1 MSTEQQIPNS
11 DPDLILAKQIGSA
24 IVSGSDFAEIENPL
38 VDLLLDFKKEE
49 LEKTISSSTTES
61 LWAHIQSETI
71 NKPAKITPLFAR
83 SSTFAWASAA
93 VILIAAFIGFY
104 WITLQPQLE
113 FVAESGN
120 QIEIVTL
127 TDGTEV
133 TLRPNSK
140 LERIVTDDSRA
151 YKLNGEAYFDVV
163 SNPES
168 PFSVNG
174 IHGTVTVLGTRFN
187 LSTWGNK
194 AVVYLE
200 EGRVS
205 FSSNDTDDEIVLN
218 PGQSSHI
225 ENGMIELLESATAS
239 EFTDW
244 ISNTIVF
251 NSSSPEDVIY
261 ELNQHFGVTI
271 TIEQLQNRSTIDGS
285 LRLDSINQTLDD
297 LGLVLGGTFRQI
309 STNEFE
315 FISME

>member
-1 MSTEQQIPNS
+1 MSTEQQLPNS

-24 IVSGSDFAEIENPL
+24 IDSGSDFAEIENPL

-49 LEKTISSSTTES
+49 LEKTISSSTSES

-120 QIEIVTL
+120 QIEVVTL

-140 LERIVTDDSRA
+140 LERIVTDDLRT

-218 PGQSSHI
+218 PGQSSYI
-225 ENGMIELLESATAS
+225 ENGMIELLENATAS